1 MVPRMNTFFC
11 LPWSFILWAILYC
24 VGKMFICGAYCFVF
38 DAGSNRDGDE
48 LLEPLCEDWLQI
60 KGQLTSKK
68 ALLFFSLWLCAGN
81 IFEMLIDCCTCF
93 VSVRTVSYGL
103 SFLSPESVTYSA
115 DRENQASKI
124 YSISQGS
131 NRGGDFNATVV

>member
-1 MVPRMNTFFC
+1 
-11 LPWSFILWAILYC
+11 
-24 VGKMFICGAYCFVF
+24 
-38 DAGSNRDGDE
+38 
-48 LLEPLCEDWLQI
+48 
-60 KGQLTSKK
+60 
-68 ALLFFSLWLCAGN
+68 
-81 IFEMLIDCCTCF
+81 MLIDCCTCF